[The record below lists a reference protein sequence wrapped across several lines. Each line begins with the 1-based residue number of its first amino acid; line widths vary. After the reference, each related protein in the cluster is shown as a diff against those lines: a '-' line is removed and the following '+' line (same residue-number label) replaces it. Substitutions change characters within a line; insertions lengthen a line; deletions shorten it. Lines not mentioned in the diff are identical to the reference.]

1 MFFTCVLYMHACRTC
16 LVYLRYYWW
25 LAYIKKQSGNFSR
38 PLGQVLSTNIQAPVW
53 LTGMDRNT
61 FYIRMLYTCVKF
73 STCLSVVLTN
83 CQTSGDEKVAVYFL
97 KKRDLCEYL
106 TILHFSLSRKCSY
119 LFFSFP
125 LEANN
130 FSWSRLF
137 YFQDFNS
144 FFLYFAN
151 DL

>member
-1 MFFTCVLYMHACRTC
+1 
-16 LVYLRYYWW
+16 
-25 LAYIKKQSGNFSR
+25 
-38 PLGQVLSTNIQAPVW
+38 
-53 LTGMDRNT
+53 
-61 FYIRMLYTCVKF
+61 MLYYMCKNKGKF

-144 FFLYFAN
+144 FFLYFFAN